1 MTARG
6 FLLCYAGAVILVAG
20 VGASAYQALQ
30 HQRVAASASPAPVAV
45 AEAEPPSGGATSS
58 PETTQAPPAT
68 KPRPHV
74 VKAAKPNVPDH
85 QRATIAHLPARRP
98 ATIASA
104 RRLVPPGGPWPYA
117 APPPPPYPGFY
128 AYPAQY
134 PDYYPYYPRYGY
146 YRSF

>member
-1 MTARG
+1 MTTRG
-6 FLLCYAGAVILVAG
+6 FLLCYTGAVILVAG

-30 HQRVAASASPAPVAV
+30 HQRAMTSTPAAI
-45 AEAEPPSGGATSS
+45 AEAELPPAAETLA
-58 PETTQAPPAT
+58 PDTTQTAPAP

-74 VKAAKPNVPDH
+74 VRTTKPNAPDH
-85 QRATIAHLPARRP
+85 RRAMIAHAPARRP
-98 ATIASA
+98 ATIASTH
-104 RRLVPPGGPWPYA
+104 RLVPPGGPWPYA
-117 APPPPPYPGFY
+117 GPPPPPYPGFY